1 MKYAISNI
9 AWSPDEDE
17 RMYEFL
23 GDRRMGLEIA
33 PTRIFQWEHSEMLGR
48 NAGPY
53 DRIREAAEWA
63 RDLYN
68 YYGVKTVSMQSV
80 LNGIDYNIFG
90 SETENRSLIQYMKKA
105 IDFAVAL
112 KCKNIVFGCPKNRNI
127 PDGYDLA
134 LAGKVSV
141 NFFSELTMYAA
152 QRGTCIAIEANPS
165 IYNTNFIN
173 YTSQAFELVRYIGKE
188 VGKNASKAF
197 KVNLDLGAILAN
209 GENIYE
215 LLTEKNIPLINHV
228 HYSEPNLKML
238 RQREE
243 HREIKRIL
251 DENGYENYISIEMRM
266 PERSRDVL
274 TAVEY
279 LRSL

>member
-105 IDFAVAL
+105 F
-112 KCKNIVFGCPKNRNI
+112 
-127 PDGYDLA
+127 
-134 LAGKVSV
+134 
-141 NFFSELTMYAA
+141 
-152 QRGTCIAIEANPS
+152 
-165 IYNTNFIN
+165 
-173 YTSQAFELVRYIGKE
+173 
-188 VGKNASKAF
+188 
-197 KVNLDLGAILAN
+197 
-209 GENIYE
+209 
-215 LLTEKNIPLINHV
+215 
-228 HYSEPNLKML
+228 
-238 RQREE
+238 
-243 HREIKRIL
+243 
-251 DENGYENYISIEMRM
+251 
-266 PERSRDVL
+266 
-274 TAVEY
+274 
-279 LRSL
+279 